1 MRIHSYRHQGWPDRT
16 PRYLGRP
23 YTRRLA
29 RRGDLSWLVQVVT
42 DPRRHEWMLATRL
55 TDAAALAEILETQ
68 QLLLEASEPDLS
80 ALGLVAVERY
90 RLSERNAAI
99 PDDLP
104 ALWVGLGQLNHGQS
118 LALSVIDTDRQARAL
133 IRVAEALAAAG
144 WPERAGQLG
153 RSITDAHWRAAA
165 LTEVAGALAAGGQVE
180 LATRFAVEAEQVGRS
195 INDAF
200 HQAEVLSRLTET
212 WVAAGKPERAEQV
225 ARSITSDYQQ
235 TQALTT
241 VVEASAAARE
251 PERAEQVARRIRDPR
266 MRRRP
271 CPGWRRRGRLPGNR
285 SARSRWLAGSAIRT
299 GRRR

>member
-1 MRIHSYRHQGWPDRT
+1 
-16 PRYLGRP
+16 
-23 YTRRLA
+23 
-29 RRGDLSWLVQVVT
+29 
-42 DPRRHEWMLATRL
+42 
-55 TDAAALAEILETQ
+55 
-68 QLLLEASEPDLS
+68 
-80 ALGLVAVERY
+80 LVAVERY

-118 LALSVIDTDRQARAL
+118 LALSIIDTDRQARAL

-180 LATRFAVEAEQVGRS
+180 LATRFAMEAEQVGRS

-225 ARSITSDYQQ
+225 ARSITFDYQQ
-235 TQALTT
+235 TQGLDHGRGGIGSCQGAGARGTGGPQNQGPEDEAKALSRVAEAWTT
-241 VVEASAAARE
+241 AGK
-251 PERAEQVARRIRDPR
+251 PERAEQVA
-266 MRRRP
+266 
-271 CPGWRRRGRLPGNR
+271 GRLSDPHRTETLIRVPAALAAGGWPER
-285 SARSRWLAGSAIRT
+285 AEQMARRLHDSYRQPEALMRVAEALAAAGQLERAEQVARSLRDSGRQVETPDAGGGSVG
-299 GRRR
+299 GRAT